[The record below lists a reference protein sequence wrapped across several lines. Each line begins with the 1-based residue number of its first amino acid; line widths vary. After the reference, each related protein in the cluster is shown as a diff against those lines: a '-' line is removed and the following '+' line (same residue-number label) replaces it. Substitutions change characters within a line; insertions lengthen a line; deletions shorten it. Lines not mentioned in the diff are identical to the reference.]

1 MFQQIHIKEIHT
13 SALIG
18 EEDFSVFQARDG
30 GEWTRAVA
38 GEMARQDTSVRAPR
52 LYARENHSTKKR
64 KNEQKIKQ
72 NIGESPEID
81 MERGQGDLGTGQEQG
96 QELPD
101 HQSDTPRVREL

>member
-1 MFQQIHIKEIHT
+1 
-13 SALIG
+13 
-18 EEDFSVFQARDG
+18 
-30 GEWTRAVA
+30 
-38 GEMARQDTSVRAPR
+38 MARQDTSVRAPR

-96 QELPD
+96 
-101 HQSDTPRVREL
+101 